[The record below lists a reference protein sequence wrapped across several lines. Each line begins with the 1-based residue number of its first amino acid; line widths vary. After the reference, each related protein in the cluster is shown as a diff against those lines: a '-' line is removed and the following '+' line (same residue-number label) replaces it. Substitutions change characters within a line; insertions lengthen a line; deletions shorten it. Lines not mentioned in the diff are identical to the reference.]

1 MRRTISTL
9 LAAGMLV
16 ALLVGC
22 GQTAS
27 ESAAPSSE
35 APAAASEAT
44 PEPSPSAEPTPE
56 PTPTEEPAEEYTPG
70 TRTDTDYTSET
81 LGLRFTL
88 TENMVMASDEE
99 INALMGQAADLMY
112 EDPETG
118 EQVLDT
124 TQLAMVYEMMAV
136 DVTTGGNVIIA
147 AEKLPLASMTE
158 EQYVAAMEQQMAQT
172 TMSID
177 FGDPSSVTLGSTEF
191 LSLQYEADAGTGVMQ
206 QNMLLKKIGDRMMLI
221 TLSAPDQ
228 AGLDALLACFTPLGT
243 AA

>member
-16 ALLVGC
+16 ALLAGC

-136 DVTTGGNVIIA
+136 DVTTGSNVIIA

-158 EQYVAAMEQQMAQT
+158 EQYIAAMEQQMAQT

-206 QNMLLKKIGDRMMLI
+206 QNMLLKKIGERMMII

>member
-9 LAAGMLV
+9 LAAGMLA
-16 ALLVGC
+16 ALLAGC

-27 ESAAPSSE
+27 ESAAPSSD
-35 APAAASEAT
+35 APAASETT

-56 PTPTEEPAEEYTPG
+56 PTPTAEPAAEEYTPG

-118 EQVLDT
+118 EQILDT

-206 QNMLLKKIGDRMMLI
+206 QNMLLKKIGERMMLI

>member
-206 QNMLLKKIGDRMMLI
+206 QNMLLKKIGERMMII